1 MIKRCLLVIAGVLG
15 GVAKAAN
22 PVALPPV
29 TVQSGIWLERG
40 RPQSA
45 GVRGQELERLEA
57 ELRKIRAAQ
66 TGLIAELEQT
76 QSRLLKT
83 READQDNRQ
92 LRENL
97 EQTKKR
103 LSTLSAELE
112 RLEMTAINKER
123 TLLRQV
129 DQANRALEDFI
140 ANKVNGSASPEVAQ
154 LKTQLDQLI
163 RIRTGQEKERATL
176 MRKMNDATHP
186 DSGQDGVVEGLQKQ
200 IADIQ
205 KAREINNR
213 VLIETRK
220 KLDREQQIRSE
231 LEQQLASRPA
241 KKLDGQ
247 EKALATEMKN
257 VQSIRALKSKVDA
270 ELTRLRNE
278 LKAEKARVTELE
290 NLSKK
295 HDTLKKQ
302 ISELNSFIANSQD
315 TQRIPR
321 EDTRILSVERESL
334 KQLVEEFESKVNKQ
348 KGERGKQNPLIR
360 HLQPEGPSKGA
371 GISPLPNLEQAK
383 QITALNEQLFQHK
396 SLLGKAR
403 EEQGGL
409 EARLLNTAGD
419 LARSRKD
426 LKTLESRLQEVMNTK
441 PTKRTQPNPQLGAI
455 MKQLEQRESELRKLA
470 SQESILARNQ
480 ANQQVL
486 EGRIDTLTEERN
498 TLKERLRKQDEELST
513 LRDTRTEKAPAGTG
527 EVRTKR
533 DEVPTPAAGSPV
545 ESAIIN
551 TRPATQD
558 RAKSEASVNP
568 AAKTTATTKRLQP
581 TGPIKPPGPAIK
593 RETHPAVRQV
603 LDRMI
608 ASANRKFKA
617 GQTDEAL
624 REYSAALKLD
634 PGHTRA
640 SLGLAT
646 AYYTLGRMDD
656 AKRIVRA
663 TLDQDGQNP
672 QALGLESIIN
682 WREGKHAIA
691 RGQIDSAIK
700 LDPRDAMLHNYL
712 GIIAHSMNDSE
723 KAMTA
728 LNQAVTLDPFNA
740 EVRFNLAVLLT
751 REDKLD
757 DARKNYEAAIKM
769 GSRPDKRLENKIYK

>member
-1 MIKRCLLVIAGVLG
+1 MIKRCLLIIAGVLG

-40 RPQSA
+40 RPESA
-45 GVRGQELERLEA
+45 GDRGQELKRLEA
-57 ELRKIRAAQ
+57 ELRKTRAAQ
-66 TGLIAELEQT
+66 TGLIAELEHT

-97 EQTKKR
+97 EQAQKR

-112 RLEMTAINKER
+112 RMEMTAINKER

-129 DQANRALEDFI
+129 DQANQALEDFI
-140 ANKVNGSASPEVAQ
+140 ANKVNGSASQEVAQ

-163 RIRTGQEKERATL
+163 RIRTDQEKERATL
-176 MRKMNDATHP
+176 LHKMNDATHP

-213 VLIETRK
+213 VLIDTRK
-220 KLDREQQIRSE
+220 KLDREQQVRSE
-231 LEQQLASRPA
+231 LEQQLASRPVN
-241 KKLDGQ
+241 KLAGQ
-247 EKALATEMKN
+247 EQALATEQKN

-278 LKAEKARVTELE
+278 LKAEKTRVTELE

-295 HDTLKKQ
+295 HDTLKTQ
-302 ISELNSFIANSQD
+302 ISELNSFIVNSQD

-321 EDTRILSVERESL
+321 EDAKVLSVERESL
-334 KQLVEEFESKVNKQ
+334 KQLVEEFEGKVNKH
-348 KGERGKQNPLIR
+348 KGELGKQNPLIR

-396 SLLGKAR
+396 SLLEKAR
-403 EEQGGL
+403 EEQGSL
-409 EARLLNTAGD
+409 ETRLLNTKSE
-419 LARSRKD
+419 LTRSRKD
-426 LKTLESRLQEVMNTK
+426 LKTLESRHQEVMNNK
-441 PTKRTQPNPQLGAI
+441 PTTRTQPNPQLAAI
-455 MKQLEQRESELRKLA
+455 MKQLEQRESELEKLA
-470 SQESILARNQ
+470 SQENTLARKQ
-480 ANQQVL
+480 VGKQVL

-498 TLKERLRKQDEELST
+498 TLKERLRKQNEELST
-513 LRDTRTEKAPAGTG
+513 LRDARTEKAPAGTG
-527 EVRTKR
+527 KVRTKH
-533 DEVPTPAAGSPV
+533 DAVPTPAAGSPV
-545 ESAIIN
+545 QSAIIS
-551 TRPATQD
+551 TQPATQD
-558 RAKSEASVNP
+558 RAKSEATVNP
-568 AAKTTATTKRLQP
+568 AVKTTATTER
-581 TGPIKPPGPAIK
+581 GPIKPLGPAIK

-608 ASANRKFKA
+608 ASANRKFKS

-624 REYSAALKLD
+624 REYNAALKLE

-646 AYYTLGRMDD
+646 AYYTLGRIDD
-656 AKRIVRA
+656 AKRIVRT
-663 TLDQDGQNP
+663 TLDQDGQNS

-682 WREGKHAIA
+682 WREGNHAIA
-691 RGQIDSAIK
+691 REQIDSAIK

-712 GIIAHSMNDSE
+712 GIIAHSMNDSG
-723 KAMTA
+723 KAMAA

-740 EVRFNLAVLLT
+740 EVRFNLAVLLSK
-751 REDKLD
+751 EDKLD
-757 DARKNYEAAIKM
+757 DARNNYEAAIKM